1 MPPLSRSNDGPEYVD
16 HLSKDCTEV
25 ALHFLEVYSVCNL
38 ISDYSLAGKAIIN
51 YKYLM
56 RFWTLLDTSTNTN
69 SAICCI
75 IMSETFQDK

>member
-1 MPPLSRSNDGPEYVD
+1 MSRSNEGPEYVD
-16 HLSKDCTEV
+16 HLSKDGTEV

-56 RFWTLLDTSTNTN
+56 RFWTLLETSTSNTN
-69 SAICCI
+69 SAMCCI